1 MILLVPVTG
10 NQPPLTTTVILVKIT
25 ITSPTAMTS
34 QLAFQLLSLLTPTLH
49 LVFSHNQ
56 VTQLNKLN
64 LITSCSTFCSGSC
77 FTRRKATIF
86 IMVCNTI
93 FHPVMSPLTSSLSTA
108 LLATLSPCL
117 TSGTFLPWCLC
128 TGCFICQE
136 NSCPAS
142 WLILSSF
149 QSWFKYH
156 LFSENYPSHSFLEVE
171 TPPPST
177 PYLYSQVLLSCS
189 DFVHSAHHLLTS
201 SLLTFYDYCLFFFR
215 I

>member
-1 MILLVPVTG
+1 MWLKVLF
-10 NQPPLTTTVILVKIT
+10 NQYTWPLTTKFELWYYWYLWQVTNHLSLPPSSWSVT

-93 FHPVMSPLTSSLSTA
+93 FHPVTSPLTSSLSTA

-136 NSCPAS
+136 NSCPDSFMANP
-142 WLILSSF
+142 LILPILIQISPF
-149 QSWFKYH
+149 QWE
-156 LFSENYPSHSFLEVE
+156 LP
-171 TPPPST
+171 
-177 PYLYSQVLLSCS
+177 
-189 DFVHSAHHLLTS
+189 
-201 SLLTFYDYCLFFFR
+201 
-215 I
+215 